1 MANRTNQDKQN
12 GTLLSDIVEE
22 LFEDG
27 GSADPETSGT
37 DRTGTYIAK
46 VKLSVDIPELVL

>member
-1 MANRTNQDKQN
+1 MDFL
-12 GTLLSDIVEE
+12 GHYGELMSGIVEE

-37 DRTGTYIAK
+37 DWTGTYIAK